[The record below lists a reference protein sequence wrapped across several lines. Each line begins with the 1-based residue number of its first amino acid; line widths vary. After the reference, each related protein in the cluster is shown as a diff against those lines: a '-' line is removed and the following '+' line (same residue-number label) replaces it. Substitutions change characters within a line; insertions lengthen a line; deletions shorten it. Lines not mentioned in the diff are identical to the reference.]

1 MYFADYH
8 MHSTCSPD
16 GNLTMAELAKSALEK
31 GLNEICITDHVDTI
45 RWFTFEPRTDF
56 DWEKARRQYEEAQQL
71 YGDRLTIRLGAELG
85 EAALGFDRA
94 EILLQNAPALD
105 FVIGSVHNASEKLGF
120 FDFCF
125 IEKGDDTYYNAYIED
140 YLTETRKLVQW
151 GKFNVLGHLTLP
163 LRYIK
168 NNAGLDM
175 TFDKWMDRIE
185 DIFSVMIPKGI
196 GLELNTNRGGG
207 PLPALNILRRYREMG
222 GEILT
227 FGSDAHTADYIGY
240 QISQYQQRL
249 KDDGWRYFTTFEKG
263 KPIFHTL

>member
-1 MYFADYH
+1 M
-8 MHSTCSPD
+8 
-16 GNLTMAELAKSALEK
+16 
-31 GLNEICITDHVDTI
+31 
-45 RWFTFEPRTDF
+45 
-56 DWEKARRQYEEAQQL
+56 
-71 YGDRLTIRLGAELG
+71 
-85 EAALGFDRA
+85 
-94 EILLQNAPALD
+94 
-105 FVIGSVHNASEKLGF
+105 
-120 FDFCF
+120 
-125 IEKGDDTYYNAYIED
+125 
-140 YLTETRKLVQW
+140 TETRKLVQW

>member
-1 MYFADYH
+1 
-8 MHSTCSPD
+8 
-16 GNLTMAELAKSALEK
+16 
-31 GLNEICITDHVDTI
+31 
-45 RWFTFEPRTDF
+45 
-56 DWEKARRQYEEAQQL
+56 
-71 YGDRLTIRLGAELG
+71 
-85 EAALGFDRA
+85 
-94 EILLQNAPALD
+94 
-105 FVIGSVHNASEKLGF
+105 
-120 FDFCF
+120 
-125 IEKGDDTYYNAYIED
+125 
-140 YLTETRKLVQW
+140 
-151 GKFNVLGHLTLP
+151 
-163 LRYIK
+163 
-168 NNAGLDM
+168 M

-240 QISQYQQRL
+240 QIGEYQQRL